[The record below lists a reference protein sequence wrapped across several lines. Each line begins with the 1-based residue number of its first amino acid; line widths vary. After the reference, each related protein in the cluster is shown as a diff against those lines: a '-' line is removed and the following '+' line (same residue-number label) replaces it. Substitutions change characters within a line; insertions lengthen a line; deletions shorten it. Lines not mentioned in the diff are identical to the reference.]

1 MLVITSVNRTLK
13 LFEIKSTPVRYA
25 VTYVIITLCVLV
37 LLNFY
42 CAESIENLFQSS
54 KETALMEKCR
64 ISASHI
70 GELAVLNEDS
80 IENILGDFLTTPP
93 ARLIVTD
100 QSSRILYDTH
110 GSNADTYVLFPEI
123 VRALE
128 GHDVF
133 TWQYRINAT
142 RSVAAVPFYSYGIL
156 VGSVYILD
164 IDTNQGAL
172 IASLQNNILSITLGL
187 EIILVLFSVLFSK
200 VYSKRLRRIM
210 ASIRTI
216 RAGDYTHT
224 VDVGG
229 NDELTALGKEFNDL
243 SSRLKTSE
251 EKRSRFVS
259 DASHEL
265 KTPLA
270 SIKLLSDSILQNNM
284 DTDTIREFV
293 SDIGNEAERLNRM
306 SQKLLTLSRVD
317 GQVQTPYEIT
327 YIAPTIERVIRM
339 LSVYAA
345 ENEVDVRSNIQC
357 DCTILM
363 IEDDLYQVI
372 FNLVENAIK
381 YNRRGGRVV
390 ITIMKQQD
398 CATIR
403 VADTGLGIPAE
414 SLDYIFE
421 RFYRVDKAR
430 SRSTG
435 GSGLGLS
442 IVRNIVERNGGTI
455 RVESDIGTGTV
466 FEIAF
471 PVFDTEDN

>member
-1 MLVITSVNRTLK
+1 VLVITSANKTPRLLV
-13 LFEIKSTPVRYA
+13 IKSTPLRYA

-37 LLNFY
+37 VLNIY
-42 CAESIENLFQSS
+42 CSASIQDLFQNS
-54 KETALMEKCR
+54 KETALLEKCR
-64 ISASHI
+64 LSASHI
-70 GELAVLNEDS
+70 GELSILNEES
-80 IENILGDFLTTPP
+80 IEHILGELLTTSPT
-93 ARLIVTD
+93 RLIVTD
-100 QSSRILYDTH
+100 QSSRILYDTYD
-110 GSNADTYVLFPEI
+110 SNVGTYVLFPEI
-123 VRALE
+123 IRALQ
-128 GHDVF
+128 GYDVF
-133 TWQYRINAT
+133 TWQFHTNAT
-142 RSVAAVPFYSYGIL
+142 RSIAAVPFYSYGIL
-156 VGSVYILD
+156 VGSVYMID
-164 IDTNQGAL
+164 IDASQGAL
-172 IASLQNNILSITLGL
+172 IASLQNNIFSMTLGL
-187 EIILVLFSVLFSK
+187 ETVLVLFSILFSR
-200 VYSKRLRRIM
+200 VYSKRLRKIM

-229 NDELTALGKEFNDL
+229 NDELTVLGKEFNDL
-243 SSRLKTSE
+243 ISRLRISE

-284 DTDTIREFV
+284 NTDTIREFV

-317 GQVQTPYEIT
+317 SQVQTPYEIT
-327 YIAPTIERVIRM
+327 FIAPTIERVMRM
-339 LSVYAA
+339 LSVYAS
-345 ENEVDVRSNIQC
+345 ESDVSVTSDIQC

-381 YNRRGGRVV
+381 YNRRGGNVRITLSKCDDNAVV
-390 ITIMKQQD
+390 QI
-398 CATIR
+398 
-403 VADTGLGIPAE
+403 ADTGMGIPKE

-442 IVRNIVERNGGTI
+442 IVRNIVERNSGTI
-455 RVESDIGTGTV
+455 QVDSTVGTGTV
-466 FEIAF
+466 FQITF
-471 PVFDTEDN
+471 PVFDTEEN